1 MLERRLKHIGVL
13 VLLMMAMPF
22 QWACSGYED
31 HGERIPAGIRELE
44 EALVESNK
52 YLVELEEEAIDDFIE
67 RYGWEMQKSGSG
79 LRYMIHNAGV
89 GRKASYGDIAVIEY
103 TIYLVTGQP
112 VYSSVEDGPRTFT
125 VGRGGVESGL
135 EEGILMLGKGGKATF
150 VMPSHLAHGVP
161 GDGNRIPKR
170 ASIIYKVELINLL

>member
-1 MLERRLKHIGVL
+1 MVERRIKHICVL

-22 QWACSGYED
+22 QWACSGDED
-31 HGERIPAGIRELE
+31 IDKPMPAGIRELE

-67 RYGWEMQKSGSG
+67 RYGWDMQKSGSG
-79 LRYMIHNAGV
+79 LRYMIHNDGV

-103 TIYLVTGQP
+103 NIYLVTGDP
-112 VYSSVEDGPRTFT
+112 VYSSGKNGPKSFT

-135 EEGILMLGKGGKATF
+135 EEGILMLGKGGKAKF
-150 VMPSHLAHGVP
+150 IMPSHLAHGVP
-161 GDGNRIPKR
+161 GDGNQIPKR
-170 ASIIYKVELINLL
+170 ASIVYIVELINLL